1 MKVLNIEELNLN
13 DSKVLD
19 ISIHSGEICFR
30 LDYIEDYENST
41 MSKRLLVFKGCCSVS
56 SKINLNVEWPDSIL
70 DATEAC
76 EGEWR
81 NIVLEMNT
89 SASVFK
95 IVCREVLLVPCKSS
109 ESLEEVAY
117 EST

>member
-1 MKVLNIEELNLN
+1 MKVLKIEELNLN
-13 DSKVLD
+13 DSNVLD

-30 LDYIEDYENST
+30 LDYIEDYENAT

-56 SKINLNVEWPDSIL
+56 SKINLDIEWPDSIL
-70 DATEAC
+70 GATETRD
-76 EGEWR
+76 GEWR

-95 IVCREVLLVPCKSS
+95 IACREVLLVPDNSS
-109 ESLEEVAY
+109 ECIG
-117 EST
+117 ES